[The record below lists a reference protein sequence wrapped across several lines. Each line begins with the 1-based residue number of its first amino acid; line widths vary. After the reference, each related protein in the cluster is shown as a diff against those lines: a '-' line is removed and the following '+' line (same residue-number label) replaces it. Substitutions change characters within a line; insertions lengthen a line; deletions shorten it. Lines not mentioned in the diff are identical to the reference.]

1 MPEFTYIA
9 RDAAGHVVEGTVSA
23 PNSALAA
30 GKVRALGYIPERLR
44 PVEAPSAAAVR
55 ETVARNVIY
64 PVASGVSL
72 KELVAF
78 YRQFATMIN
87 AGIPL
92 YQSLVSLEGQSKNA
106 RLAAILRECQVHVQ
120 GGGRLSEVLERYPWV
135 FSELQL
141 QMIRAGEQGG
151 MLEQMLSRIADYVER
166 ELALRRLISGLTLY
180 PKIVLFSA
188 LFILG
193 RSFFQDFTPALS
205 KLIIGQIGKGSYSPL
220 DYLNDT
226 VFFLAEIAV
235 VIFAI
240 TAICRVVF
248 FRYPSAREAYE
259 RIKMALPGIGG
270 IVLGFALA
278 RFGRAFAA
286 MYSAGLPFNN
296 AVRIAGDASGSYL
309 VASAT
314 RQAVLLAEK
323 GTPLSQAFA
332 QTGIFP
338 HLVLDML
345 RTGEQSGNVD
355 TMMNKAA
362 DYLEG
367 EAEGKARLAAHLFA
381 TGVYL
386 LVAALVAFAV
396 IRFYMAYA
404 GGAMAGAGD

>member
-1 MPEFTYIA
+1 MPDFAYIA
-9 RDAAGHVVEGTVSA
+9 RDAAGRVVEGTVNA

-30 GKVRALGYIPERLR
+30 GKVRAMGYVPERLR
-44 PVEAPSAAAVR
+44 AVEVGAAQAAK
-55 ETVARNVIY
+55 EAVARNVIY

-92 YQSLVSLEGQSKNA
+92 YQSLVSLEGQCRNA
-106 RLAAILRECQVHVQ
+106 RLAAILRECQTHVQ

-151 MLEQMLSRIADYVER
+151 MLEHMLLRIADYLER

-193 RSFFQDFTPALS
+193 RSFFVDYTPAIS
-205 KLIIGQIGKGSYSPL
+205 KLIIGQIGKNSYSPM

-226 VFFLAEIAV
+226 VFFLAEIAL
-235 VIFAI
+235 IAFGIMAL
-240 TAICRVVF
+240 CRILF
-248 FRYPSAREAYE
+248 YRSPSLREGYE
-259 RIKMALPGIGG
+259 RVKLSLPGIGS
-270 IVLGFALA
+270 IVRGFALA
-278 RFGRAFAA
+278 RFGRAFSA
-286 MYSAGLPFNN
+286 MYAAGLPLNS

-309 VASAT
+309 VAAST
-314 RQAVLLAEK
+314 RQAVLSAER
-323 GTPLSQAFA
+323 GVPLSQALA
-332 QTGIFP
+332 QTGVFP
-338 HLVLDML
+338 NLVLDML

-355 TMMNKAA
+355 AMMNKAA

-386 LVAALVAFAV
+386 LVAGFVAFAV
-396 IRFYMAYA
+396 IHFYMAYA
-404 GGAMAGAGD
+404 GGAVAGGGD